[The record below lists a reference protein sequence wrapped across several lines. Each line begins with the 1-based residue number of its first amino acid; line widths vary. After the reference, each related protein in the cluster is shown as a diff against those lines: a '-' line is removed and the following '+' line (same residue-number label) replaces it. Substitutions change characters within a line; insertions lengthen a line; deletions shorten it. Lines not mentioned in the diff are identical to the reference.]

1 MSVVRVVHVI
11 LTWHHP
17 LPVFPDQQTWSIGIS
32 QTCQEETHALQQM
45 ASLFDQL
52 VDKAVEDVTAHRG
65 PKPSRPYI
73 TEVRELDGDF
83 FKVSQ
88 N

>member
-1 MSVVRVVHVI
+1 MHCSK
-11 LTWHHP
+11 WHRY
-17 LPVFPDQQTWSIGIS
+17 LINS
-32 QTCQEETHALQQM
+32 
-45 ASLFDQL
+45 